1 MKTNRKMNA
10 IRTQAATIL
19 TAVLII
25 TGTFT
30 ATAQEAAEV
39 KPAFQNTEVRH
50 LGNVGGSMMFQIKLD
65 NSSGDRFSVVL
76 KNKEGQLL
84 FYSTYNDKNF
94 DKKYKIDKPQSAVV
108 FQIKNLS
115 KNTTEAF
122 EINTATKVIEEV
134 SVTRVTK

>member
-1 MKTNRKMNA
+1 
-10 IRTQAATIL
+10 
-19 TAVLII
+19 
-25 TGTFT
+25 
-30 ATAQEAAEV
+30 
-39 KPAFQNTEVRH
+39 
-50 LGNVGGSMMFQIKLD
+50 MFQIKLD